1 MMVHVLIHPN
11 TKSAMQSGKAMSSV
25 WVLEFAPAQSG
36 DTDPLM
42 GWTRSRDMDRQVFLT
57 FSSAE
62 KAIAFAEKKGLSWE
76 VSAEHK
82 RSVQPKSYGDNFR
95 CNQPRD

>member
-1 MMVHVLIHPN
+1 
-11 TKSAMQSGKAMSSV
+11 MSSV

-95 CNQPRD
+95 GNQPRD